1 MSRTIFSAGA
11 LIFLAALVMGAADA
25 QAQGA
30 TPVPLSKVIL
40 SDAAGK
46 RAGNKAQIN
55 EETARAIVDACVAF
69 AKANNASYA
78 IYVLG
83 PNAEPLQIHVMDGQ
97 LPIAVETAEWK
108 AKTALYIR
116 KPSGSLTER
125 YNRPGGV
132 QRFFQRA
139 ELGDSSGLAYY
150 PVRGGLPIVVDG
162 FRIGAIG
169 VGGGHSVEP
178 GGRVPSDEECAHHAL
193 ETVLGP
199 QPPLTQAQN

>member
-1 MSRTIFSAGA
+1 VSA
-11 LIFLAALVMGAADA
+11 LVFLAALTVGAADVR
-25 QAQGA
+25 AQGA

-40 SDAAGK
+40 SDAAAQ

-78 IYVLG
+78 IYLLG

-116 KPSGSLTER
+116 GPSGSLTAR
-125 YNRPGGV
+125 YSTAPGV
-132 QRFFQRA
+132 QRYFQRA
-139 ELGDSSGLAYY
+139 QLGDSSGLAYY
-150 PVRGGLPIVVDG
+150 PVPGGLPIVVDG

-169 VGGGHSVEP
+169 IGGGHSVEP
-178 GGRVPSDEECAHHAL
+178 GGNSPSDEECAHHAL

-199 QPPLTQAQN
+199 QPPLAQN

>member
-1 MSRTIFSAGA
+1 MFNAGA
-11 LIFLAALVMGAADA
+11 LVLLVALATGAADVR
-25 QAQGA
+25 AQGA

-40 SDAAGK
+40 SDAAAK

-83 PNAEPLQIHVMDGQ
+83 PDAEPLQIHVMDGQ

-116 KPSGSLTER
+116 RPSGSLTER
-125 YNRPGGV
+125 YNNPAGGV

-139 ELGDSSGLAYY
+139 ELGESSGLAYY
-150 PVRGGLPIVVDG
+150 PVPGGLPIVVDG

-178 GGRVPSDEECAHHAL
+178 GGNVPSDEECAHHAL

-199 QPPLTQAQN
+199 QPPLAQN

>member
-1 MSRTIFSAGA
+1 MSRTMLSAGA
-11 LIFLAALVMGAADA
+11 LAFLAALALGAADVR
-25 QAQGA
+25 AQGA
-30 TPVPLSKVIL
+30 KPVPLSKVVL
-40 SDAAGK
+40 SDAAAK

-83 PNAEPLQIHVMDGQ
+83 PDAEPLQIHVMDGQ

-116 KPSGSLTER
+116 RPSGSLSER
-125 YNRPGGV
+125 YGTPAGV

-139 ELGDSSGLAYY
+139 ELGGSSGLAYY
-150 PVRGGLPIVVDG
+150 PVPGGLPIVVDG

-178 GGRVPSDEECAHHAL
+178 GGHVPSDEECAHHAL
-193 ETVLGP
+193 DTVLGP
-199 QPPLTQAQN
+199 QPPLAQQN